1 MLIRRVEET
10 PAEALRHITEE
21 SGLYREPRGEGAKSF
36 QVYLAPKTKRRLEQA
51 VARLNQRLGR
61 SDRLGG
67 NGQVGENGRLG
78 RDGRLGQL
86 AVLQAAA
93 RLALEAPDEEM
104 RPPLPGAGDQAGESG

>member
-1 MLIRRVEET
+1 MLIR
-10 PAEALRHITEE
+10 L
-21 SGLYREPRGEGAKSF
+21 G
-36 QVYLAPKTKRRLEQA
+36 QV
-51 VARLNQRLGR
+51 VARLNQGLDR

-67 NGQVGENGRLG
+67 NGRLGSDSRLG

-104 RPPLPGAGDQAGESG
+104 RPPLTGAGDQAGESG